1 MTPRE
6 AMVAALRGECPDAL
20 VPHLELEFQL
30 TDELYG
36 PENQALRDG
45 MLTDITGTARQDKL
59 KRNAEMWIEVAQRF
73 KLNVITGLHWLNM
86 EDQCRSFE
94 YIREVSG
101 DTYML
106 SAFVDGTFS
115 IPNGTG
121 MVDHVVWLTE
131 KTDEALAQ
139 AQAQIDGAV
148 ATAKTLI
155 GAGAEV
161 VFMCADYCFNDGPFL
176 SPPMFAKFVT
186 PYLKQIVDGIHA
198 AGGYACKHTDGQ
210 IMPILDQMVSTGI
223 DALHSLDPMAGV
235 DIAEV
240 RRLYPKLCLIGNVNC
255 ALVQAGTGDEVRES
269 ARYCLEHGGVKH
281 GAYAYAT
288 SNCIFKGVPLE
299 NYETMLAVRDELG
312 HPAAWG

>member
-1 MTPRE
+1 MTPRD
-6 AMVAALRGECPDAL
+6 AMIAALRGERPDAL
-20 VPHLELEFQL
+20 VPHVELEFQL

-45 MLTDITGTARQDKL
+45 NLQDVTGAARQDKL
-59 KRNAEMWIEVAQRF
+59 KRNAEMWVDVAKRF
-73 KLNVITGLHWLNM
+73 KLNCITGLHWLNA

-94 YIREVSG
+94 YIREISG

-106 SAFVDGTFS
+106 SAFADGTFS
-115 IPNGTG
+115 IPNGNS
-121 MVDHVVWLTE
+121 MVEHVVWLTE

-139 AQAQIDGAV
+139 AQAQTDGAI
-148 ATAKTLI
+148 ATSKMLI
-155 GAGAEV
+155 EAGAEV
-161 VFMCADYCFNDGPFL
+161 IFMCADYCFNDGPFL

-186 PYLKQIVDGIHA
+186 PYLKQLVDGIHEV
-198 AGGYACKHTDGQ
+198 GGYACKHTDGE

-240 RRLYPKLCLIGNVNC
+240 RQLYPSLCLIGNVNC
-255 ALVQAGTGDEVRES
+255 ALVQAGTAEQVRES
-269 ARYCLEHGGVKH
+269 ASYCLEHGGVNH
-281 GAYAYAT
+281 GAYVYAT

-299 NYETMLAVRDELG
+299 NYETMLAVREELG
-312 HPAAWG
+312 YPGAGA

>member
-1 MTPRE
+1 M
-6 AMVAALRGECPDAL
+6 
-20 VPHLELEFQL
+20 PHAELEFQL
-30 TDELYG
+30 TDELFG
-36 PENQALRDG
+36 SENQALRDG
-45 MLTDITGTARQDKL
+45 NLQDVTGSARQDKL
-59 KRNAEMWIEVAQRF
+59 KRNAEMWVEVAKRF
-73 KLNVITGLHWLNM
+73 KLNVITGLHWLNL

-94 YIREVSG
+94 YIREISG

-115 IPNGTG
+115 IPNGNS
-121 MVDHVVWLTE
+121 MVEHVVWLSE

-139 AQAQIDGAV
+139 AQAQTDGAI

-155 GAGAEV
+155 EAGGEI

-186 PYLKQIVDGIHA
+186 PYLKQLVDGIHA
-198 AGGYACKHTDGQ
+198 VGGYACKHTDGQ
-210 IMPILDQMVSTGI
+210 IMPILDQMVGTGI

-240 RRLYPKLCLIGNVNC
+240 RRLYPSLCLIGNVNC
-255 ALVQAGTGDEVRES
+255 ALVQAGTAVQVRES
-269 ARYCLEHGGVKH
+269 ASYCLEHGGVKH
-281 GAYAYAT
+281 GAYVYAT

-299 NYETMLAVRDELG
+299 NYETMLAVREELG
-312 HPAAWG
+312 HPEAWG